1 MYPNCKLLRQ
11 QSGVRHTTDTEKAAL
26 LRCPLFAHIA
36 PGDVFALTECLGA
49 AERRY
54 ARGETLW
61 LTGDAVSA
69 CAVILS
75 GGVRAESLLPSG
87 ERSLT
92 AVHGPG
98 ALVGDV
104 LMAARDKKSPVDVIA
119 SQNTAAL
126 FLPYRAVMTSCARAC
141 ERHAILRENLLA
153 EIAEK
158 YWRLRRRAEY
168 LARRSLRARLAA
180 FLLDAA
186 ADAGGNT
193 FLLGMRREDLAA
205 YLGANRSAL
214 CRELSRL
221 RAEGWID
228 CCRDSVRLIHT
239 AALAESAAAENRS
252 GEK

>member
-1 MYPNCKLLRQ
+1 MR
-11 QSGVRHTTDTEKAAL
+11 RTTDTERSAL
-26 LRCPLFAHIA
+26 LRCPLFARIA
-36 PGDVFALTECLGA
+36 PNDVFALTECLGA

-54 ARGETLW
+54 ERGEALW

-69 CAVILS
+69 CAVVLS

-104 LMAARDKKSPVDVIA
+104 LMATRDKKSPVDVIA
-119 SQNTAAL
+119 AQNTAAL
-126 FLPYRAVMTSCARAC
+126 FLPYRAMMASCAHAC
-141 ERHAILRENLLA
+141 ERHALLA

-168 LARRSLRARLAA
+168 LARHSLRARIAA

-193 FLLGMRREDLAA
+193 FSLGMRREDLAA

-214 CRELSRL
+214 CRELSRQ

-228 CCRDSVRLIHT
+228 CCRDSVRLINT
-239 AALAESAAAENRS
+239 AALAKSAAAENRS

>member
-1 MYPNCKLLRQ
+1 M
-11 QSGVRHTTDTEKAAL
+11 
-26 LRCPLFAHIA
+26 RCPLFARIA
-36 PGDVFALTECLGA
+36 PNDVFALTECLGA

-54 ARGETLW
+54 ERGEALW

-69 CAVILS
+69 CAVVLS

-104 LMAARDKKSPVDVIA
+104 LMATRDKKSPVDVIA
-119 SQNTAAL
+119 AQNTAAL
-126 FLPYRAVMTSCARAC
+126 FLPYRAMMASCAL
-141 ERHAILRENLLA
+141 LRENLLA

-168 LARRSLRARLAA
+168 LARHSLRARIAA

-193 FLLGMRREDLAA
+193 FSLGMRREDLAA

-228 CCRDSVRLIHT
+228 CCRDSVRLINT
-239 AALAESAAAENRS
+239 AALAKSAAAENRS
-252 GEK
+252 EEK

>member
-1 MYPNCKLLRQ
+1 M
-11 QSGVRHTTDTEKAAL
+11 V
-26 LRCPLFAHIA
+26 
-36 PGDVFALTECLGA
+36 
-49 AERRY
+49 
-54 ARGETLW
+54 
-61 LTGDAVSA
+61 
-69 CAVILS
+69 LS

-104 LMAARDKKSPVDVIA
+104 LMATRDTKSPVDVIA
-119 SQNTAAL
+119 AQNTAAL
-126 FLPYRAVMTSCARAC
+126 FLPYRAMMASCAHAC
-141 ERHAILRENLLA
+141 EHHALLRENLLA

-168 LARRSLRARLAA
+168 LARHSLRARIAA

-193 FLLGMRREDLAA
+193 FSLGMRREDLAA

-228 CCRDSVRLIHT
+228 CCRDSVRLINT
-239 AALAESAAAENRS
+239 AALAKSAAAENRS

>member
-1 MYPNCKLLRQ
+1 M
-11 QSGVRHTTDTEKAAL
+11 TDTERSAL
-26 LRCPLFAHIA
+26 LRCPLFARIA
-36 PGDVFALTECLGA
+36 PDDVFALTECLGA

-54 ARGETLW
+54 ERDEALW

-69 CAVILS
+69 CAVVLS

-104 LMAARDKKSPVDVIA
+104 LMATRDKKSPVDVIA
-119 SQNTAAL
+119 AQNTAAL
-126 FLPYRAVMTSCARAC
+126 FLPYRAMMASCAHAC
-141 ERHAILRENLLA
+141 ERHALLRENLLA

-158 YWRLRRRAEY
+158 YWLRRRAEY
-168 LARRSLRARLAA
+168 LARHSLRARIAA

-193 FLLGMRREDLAA
+193 FSLGMRREDLAA

-228 CCRDSVRLIHT
+228 CCRDSVRLINT
-239 AALAESAAAENRS
+239 AALAKSAAAENRS